1 MEAFVS
7 LWSADLLALGEDVR
21 RIEDLAAGFHID
33 VFDGHNVPE
42 LLFGPDL
49 VASLRAF
56 TAAQIEVHLNV
67 TDPGYWAGRFAA
79 AGADII
85 TVQSGPC
92 ADVAAVLAQI
102 QALGCVAGL
111 GIELHEP
118 AAGAAAFFGLAGRL
132 LLLGTPIGVKG
143 RSLDPATPARVA
155 ELVRARERSPHHPAI
170 VVDGGVR
177 RHTVPLL
184 AAAGAD
190 GVIPGS
196 LVYGADDPRAV
207 LTEIAALAPG
217 TGRHA
222 RSGFWASE
230 ARA

>member
-1 MEAFVS
+1 
-7 LWSADLLALGEDVR
+7 
-21 RIEDLAAGFHID
+21 
-33 VFDGHNVPE
+33 
-42 LLFGPDL
+42 
-49 VASLRAF
+49 
-56 TAAQIEVHLNV
+56 
-67 TDPGYWAGRFAA
+67 
-79 AGADII
+79 
-85 TVQSGPC
+85 
-92 ADVAAVLAQI
+92 
-102 QALGCVAGL
+102 VAGL

-118 AAGAAAFFGLAGRL
+118 AGGAADFFGLAGRL

-143 RSLDPATPARVA
+143 RSLDPATPDRVA
-155 ELVRARERSPHHPAI
+155 ELVRARARSPHHPAI

-196 LVYGADDPRAV
+196 LVYGAEDPRAV

-217 TGRHA
+217 TAGPA
-222 RSGFWASE
+222 LSGFWASG

>member
-1 MEAFVS
+1 MF
-7 LWSADLLALGEDVR
+7 
-21 RIEDLAAGFHID
+21 
-33 VFDGHNVPE
+33 
-42 LLFGPDL
+42 
-49 VASLRAF
+49 
-56 TAAQIEVHLNV
+56 
-67 TDPGYWAGRFAA
+67 
-79 AGADII
+79 
-85 TVQSGPC
+85 
-92 ADVAAVLAQI
+92 
-102 QALGCVAGL
+102 
-111 GIELHEP
+111 
-118 AAGAAAFFGLAGRL
+118 
-132 LLLGTPIGVKG
+132 
-143 RSLDPATPARVA
+143 
-155 ELVRARERSPHHPAI
+155 
-170 VVDGGVR
+170 R

>member
-1 MEAFVS
+1 M
-7 LWSADLLALGEDVR
+7 L
-21 RIEDLAAGFHID
+21 
-33 VFDGHNVPE
+33 
-42 LLFGPDL
+42 
-49 VASLRAF
+49 
-56 TAAQIEVHLNV
+56 TQIRV
-67 TDPGYWAGRFAA
+67 
-79 AGADII
+79 
-85 TVQSGPC
+85 
-92 ADVAAVLAQI
+92 
-102 QALGCVAGL
+102 LGCVAGL

-118 AAGAAAFFGLAGRL
+118 AAGAAAYFGLAGRL

-143 RSLDPATPARVA
+143 RSLDTATPARIT
-155 ELVRARERSPHHPAI
+155 ELVQARERSPHHPAI

-217 TGRHA
+217 TAPPA